1 MRLRGRCLGSL
12 PTVLMLV
19 ATRSP
24 VTNGDC
30 PWSGTTE
37 AEKGS
42 KHYWGG
48 TLPPRLSPILSR
60 PYNLNSEHQQASLG
74 SPSSPLGLPEC
85 TGSPGLTTH
94 GNHD

>member
-30 PWSGTTE
+30 PWSGTKE
-37 AEKGS
+37 AEKGN

-48 TLPPRLSPILSR
+48 TLSLRLSHILS
-60 PYNLNSEHQQASLG
+60 PYNLNSELRATGTSK
-74 SPSSPLGLPEC
+74 PS
-85 TGSPGLTTH
+85 
-94 GNHD
+94 